1 MQCRMQASECT
12 HTRHASCHEFLDT
25 TSTEFKK
32 LNMSLTRGSLAD
44 IKDDMCATEF

>member
-1 MQCRMQASECT
+1 MSAR
-12 HTRHASCHEFLDT
+12 TRGTLHA
-25 TSTEFKK
+25 TSSSTQIHHTEFKK